1 LRTAATVAEIELQA
15 SRYRQACFMAAIPQP
30 GEILM
35 PPLDRVDLLRNVVDI
50 LPVGVWI
57 MDETGKILYG
67 NSAGHRIWAGARYVG
82 VEQFAEYKGWWVAT
96 GKRIEA
102 EEWAAARAIRKG
114 ETSIDEEVEIECFDG
129 TRKIIL
135 NSAMPIRDG
144 ENRIVGAVIV
154 NHDITERKR
163 FEEQLREMTERDPL
177 TNTYNRRHL
186 YAILETEIQRARRY
200 GTALSVVMF
209 DIDHFKKVNDTYG
222 HLAGDR
228 VLVKIADVVR
238 EELRSVDLLA
248 RYGGEEFVIVTPDIG
263 RPQAVTLAERLRT
276 LIASAKFDAVPQ
288 VTCSFGVYQFD
299 NDNMDSFIRHVDDL
313 LYQAKEKG
321 RNCVVSE

>member
-1 LRTAATVAEIELQA
+1 
-15 SRYRQACFMAAIPQP
+15 
-30 GEILM
+30 M
-35 PPLDRVDLLRNVVDI
+35 PPLGRVDLLRNVVDI

-82 VEQFAEYKGWWVAT
+82 VEQLEEYKGWWVAT

-102 EEWAAARAIRKG
+102 EEWAAARALRKG

-135 NSAMPIRDG
+135 NSAMPIRDE
-144 ENRIVGAVIV
+144 ENHI
-154 NHDITERKR
+154 
-163 FEEQLREMTERDPL
+163 
-177 TNTYNRRHL
+177 
-186 YAILETEIQRARRY
+186 
-200 GTALSVVMF
+200 
-209 DIDHFKKVNDTYG
+209 
-222 HLAGDR
+222 
-228 VLVKIADVVR
+228 VR

-248 RYGGEEFVIVTPDIG
+248 RYGGEEFMIVTPGIG

-276 LIASAKFDAVPQ
+276 LIAAAKFDAVPQ

-313 LYQAKEKG
+313 LYKAKEKG
-321 RNCVVSE
+321 RNCVVTE

>member
-1 LRTAATVAEIELQA
+1 
-15 SRYRQACFMAAIPQP
+15 
-30 GEILM
+30 M

-102 EEWAAARAIRKG
+102 EEWAAARALRKG

-144 ENRIVGAVIV
+144 ENRVVGAVIV

>member
-1 LRTAATVAEIELQA
+1 
-15 SRYRQACFMAAIPQP
+15 
-30 GEILM
+30 M
-35 PPLDRVDLLRNVVDI
+35 PPLGHVDLLRDVVEI

-57 MDETGKILYG
+57 LDETGKIVYG

-82 VEQFAEYKGWWVAT
+82 VEQFGEYKGWWVAS
-96 GKRIEA
+96 GKRIEP
-102 EEWAAARAIRKG
+102 EEWGAARAIRNG

-135 NSAMPIRDG
+135 HSAMPIRDNG
-144 ENRIVGAVIV
+144 SNIVGAVVV

-186 YAILETEIQRARRY
+186 YAILEIESERARRY

-209 DIDHFKKVNDTYG
+209 DIDHFKTVNDNHG

-228 VLVKIADVVR
+228 VLVRIAEIVQQ
-238 EELRSVDLLA
+238 ELRSVDLLA
-248 RYGGEEFVIVTPDIG
+248 RYGGEEFLIVAPGID
-263 RPQAVTLAERLRT
+263 RPRAVVLAERLRM
-276 LIASAKFDAVPQ
+276 LIATANFDPVPQ
-288 VTCSFGVYQFD
+288 ITCSFGVHQFGD
-299 NDNMDSFIRHVDDL
+299 EDTDSIFRHVDDL
-313 LYQAKEKG
+313 LYKAKQQG
-321 RNCVVSE
+321 RNCVVTE

>member
-1 LRTAATVAEIELQA
+1 MSL
-15 SRYRQACFMAAIPQP
+15 
-30 GEILM
+30 
-35 PPLDRVDLLRNVVDI
+35 LDRLDLLHEVLAI

-57 MDETGKILYG
+57 IDDTGKILYG
-67 NSAGHRIWAGARYVG
+67 NPAAQRIWAGARYVG
-82 VEQFAEYKGWWVAT
+82 VDQYGEYKAWWVST

-102 EEWAAARAIRKG
+102 EEWAATRAILKG
-114 ETSIDEEVEIECFDG
+114 ETSVDEEVEIECFDG

-135 NSAMPIRDG
+135 NSAMPLRGKNNDI
-144 ENRIVGAVIV
+144 IGAIIV

-163 FEEQLREMTERDPL
+163 FEEQLREMAERDPL
-177 TNTYNRRHL
+177 TNAHNRRHL
-186 YAILETEIQRARRY
+186 YEILEAEIERARRY

-248 RYGGEEFVIVTPDIG
+248 RYGGEEFMIVTPDIG

-276 LIASAKFDAVPQ
+276 LIAAAKFDAVPQ

>member
-1 LRTAATVAEIELQA
+1 M
-15 SRYRQACFMAAIPQP
+15 S
-30 GEILM
+30 
-35 PPLDRVDLLRNVVDI
+35 PLARVDLLRNVVDI

-57 MDETGKILYG
+57 IDETGKILYG
-67 NSAGHRIWAGARYVG
+67 NSAGQRIWGGVSYVG
-82 VEQFAEYKGWWVAT
+82 IEQFGDYKGWWVAT
-96 GKRIEA
+96 GKRIA
-102 EEWAAARAIRKG
+102 PEEWAAARAVRNG

-135 NSAMPIRDG
+135 NSAMPIRDDK
-144 ENRIVGAVIV
+144 NAIVGAVIV

-163 FEEQLREMTERDPL
+163 FENQLRDMAERDSL

-186 YAILETEIQRARRY
+186 YEILEAEIERASRY

-209 DIDHFKKVNDTYG
+209 DIDRFKKVNDTHG

-228 VLVKIADVVR
+228 VLVKIAEIVR

-248 RYGGEEFVIVTPDIG
+248 RYGGEEFMIVTPGIG

-276 LIASAKFDAVPQ
+276 RIATANFDPVPQ

-299 NDNMDSFIRHVDDL
+299 GDTMDSFIRHVDDL
-313 LYQAKEKG
+313 LYKAKEKG
-321 RNCVVSE
+321 RNCVVTE